1 MSVSSVW
8 SQCLDTLQKELPAQQ
23 YNTWIRPLQ
32 AEFLPK
38 TDHPEPCARHTRWKS
53 V

>member
-1 MSVSSVW
+1 MVAAW
-8 SQCLDTLQKELPAQQ
+8 TRCADQLQRELSAQQ

-32 AEFLPK
+32 ACGRDE
-38 TDHPEPCARHTRWKS
+38 ARELCLLAPNRFVLDW